1 MMLRG
6 VRGAITVDENTKEE
20 ILSRTQELLRAI
32 VTVNDIHIDDIASAI
47 FTVTDDLNAEFPAVA
62 ARTIGWIH
70 IPLLCSRE
78 IPILV
83 HWECACGFFC
93 ISIPI
98 KNRMRL
104 CMYICAMLKSCDR
117 ILIHLSRI
125 NTIYRTIEKNC
136 ADEY

>member
-32 VTVNDIHIDDIASAI
+32 VTVNDIHTDDIASAI

-78 IPILV
+78 IPIPGSLGMCV
-83 HWECACGFFC
+83 RVLLH
-93 ISIPI
+93 
-98 KNRMRL
+98 
-104 CMYICAMLKSCDR
+104 
-117 ILIHLSRI
+117 I
-125 NTIYRTIEKNC
+125 NTNKKQ
-136 ADEY
+136 DEIVHVYLRDAKKLRPDIDTPEQDKYYISHD